1 LNSRLNGGLLA
12 TIPLTSC
19 ILIDGETVYLNQDV
33 LAYMAAHGYPATVA
47 GLLQLAN
54 AILGGTLTAG
64 VGGVPSY
71 SAINDAVT
79 QINEGFDECKMFG
92 GACPAPVAVA
102 GNVRTTQAS
111 VATTTQVDGLQV
123 SAYPNPFNE
132 VVKFT
137 IQSKVSGKAQLEVYN
152 MLGQKVKTVYSGFIQ
167 ANKAQVVEFRAGAA
181 AHQSLLYIL
190 KIGDNQVTG
199 KLLNSRE

>member
-1 LNSRLNGGLLA
+1 
-12 TIPLTSC
+12 
-19 ILIDGETVYLNQDV
+19 
-33 LAYMAAHGYPATVA
+33 MASHGYPATVA

-54 AILGGTLTAG
+54 AVLSGRLTPG

-71 SAINDAVT
+71 SAINGAVT
-79 QINEGFDECKMFG
+79 QINEGFDECRMFG
-92 GACPAPVAVA
+92 GACPAPVAMG
-102 GNVRTTQAS
+102 GNVRTSQSSNA
-111 VATTTQVDGLQV
+111 VTTTQVEGLQV

-190 KIGDNQVTG
+190 KIGDSQVTG
-199 KLLNSRE
+199 KLLNSKE